1 MLIILY
7 DTEVIVSDNKTE
19 IISVK
24 EGYTVKQR
32 ISDGSYIT
40 CIKYNDCVIL
50 ESCSNNFCLIDKRT

>member
-24 EGYTVKQR
+24 EGYIVKQNL
-32 ISDGSYIT
+32 INGSYIT
-40 CIKYNDCVIL
+40 CIKVNDQVIL

>member
-19 IISVK
+19 IISIK

-32 ISDGSYIT
+32 LYETTYIT
-40 CIKYNDCVIL
+40 CIKVNDQVIL
-50 ESCSNNFCLIDKRT
+50 ESCSNNFCIIDKRT